1 MKQTGKS
8 LQTILL
14 TIFAGVFILISSTE
28 GLAQQ
33 SLNDLSKW
41 ETNGNWIQEEEHV
54 LAIEP
59 RPGEEGW
66 RRFDDYLWSKKQ
78 YGDFAL
84 ELEYKIPKDGN
95 SGVFV
100 RVREKDDPVETGI
113 EVQINDVH
121 GKEELSA
128 HDCGGVI
135 GTVGPSKN
143 MAKPADEW
151 NKMRVTVE
159 GTQLKVNLNGEQVVD
174 VNLQNTSRS
183 DRPMKGYIGLQD
195 HGLPLQFRN
204 ISIEEL

>member
-1 MKQTGKS
+1 M
-8 LQTILL
+8 LL
-14 TIFAGVFILISSTE
+14 STE
-28 GLAQQ
+28 GVAQQ

-41 ETNGNWIQEEEHV
+41 ETNGNWIQEEDNV
-54 LAIEP
+54 LTIKP

-66 RRFDDYLWSKKQ
+66 KRFDDYLWSKKQ

-84 ELEYKIPKDGN
+84 ELEYKIPEDGN

-121 GKEELSA
+121 GKDELTA

-143 MAKPADEW
+143 MAKPAGEW
-151 NKMRVTVE
+151 NKMRVTVM
-159 GTQLKVNLNGEQVVD
+159 GTQLKVKLNGEQVVN

-204 ISIEEL
+204 ISIMEL

>member
-1 MKQTGKS
+1 MKSTNKLS
-8 LQTILL
+8 NLILL
-14 TIFAGVFILISSTE
+14 TFVTGLFIMLLSTE
-28 GLAQQ
+28 GVAQQ

-41 ETNGNWIQEEEHV
+41 ETNGNWIQEEDNV
-54 LAIEP
+54 LVIKP

-84 ELEYKIPKDGN
+84 ELEYKIPEDGN

-121 GKEELSA
+121 GKEELTA

-151 NKMRVTVE
+151 NKMRVTVM
-159 GTQLKVNLNGEQVVD
+159 GTQLKVNLNGEQVVN

-204 ISIEEL
+204 VSIKKL

>member
-1 MKQTGKS
+1 MKSTNKLS
-8 LQTILL
+8 KAILL
-14 TIFAGVFILISSTE
+14 TCITGMFITLSFTE

-84 ELEYKIPKDGN
+84 ELEYKIPEDGN

-143 MAKPADEW
+143 MAKPASEW

-204 ISIEEL
+204 ITIEEL

>member
-1 MKQTGKS
+1 MKSTNKLS
-8 LQTILL
+8 KAILL
-14 TIFAGVFILISSTE
+14 ICITGMFITLSFTE

-41 ETNGNWIQEEEHV
+41 ETNGNWTQEEEHV

-84 ELEYKIPKDGN
+84 ELEYNIPEDGN

-195 HGLPLQFRN
+195 HGLPLHFRN
-204 ISIEEL
+204 ITIEEL

>member
-1 MKQTGKS
+1 MKSTNKLS
-8 LQTILL
+8 NLILL
-14 TIFAGVFILISSTE
+14 TFVTGLFIMLLSTE
-28 GLAQQ
+28 GVAQQ

-41 ETNGNWIQEEEHV
+41 ETNGNWIQEEDNV
-54 LAIEP
+54 LVIKP

-84 ELEYKIPKDGN
+84 ELEYKIPEDGN

-121 GKEELSA
+121 GKEELTA

-151 NKMRVTVE
+151 NKMRITVM
-159 GTQLKVNLNGEQVVD
+159 GTQLKVNLNGEQVVN

-204 ISIEEL
+204 VSIMEL

>member
-1 MKQTGKS
+1 MKSTNKLS
-8 LQTILL
+8 NLILL
-14 TIFAGVFILISSTE
+14 TFVTGLFIMLLSTE
-28 GLAQQ
+28 GVAQQ

-41 ETNGNWIQEEEHV
+41 ETNGNWIQEEDNV
-54 LAIEP
+54 LVIKP

-84 ELEYKIPKDGN
+84 ELEYKIPEDGN

-121 GKEELSA
+121 GKEELTA

-151 NKMRVTVE
+151 NKMRVTVV
-159 GTQLKVNLNGEQVVD
+159 GTQLKVNLNGEQVVN

-204 ISIEEL
+204 VSIKKL

>member
-1 MKQTGKS
+1 MKSTNK
-8 LQTILL
+8 LFHAALL
-14 TIFAGVFILISSTE
+14 TLITGIFLTFSLNE

-33 SLNDLSKW
+33 SLNDLSNW
-41 ETNGNWIQEEEHV
+41 ETNGNWIQQEDNM
-54 LAIEP
+54 LAIKP
-59 RPGEEGW
+59 RSGEEGW

-84 ELEYKIPKDGN
+84 ELEYKIPEDGN

-113 EVQINDVH
+113 EVQINDVY

-143 MAKPADEW
+143 MAKPASEW
-151 NKMRVTVE
+151 NKIRVTVK

-195 HGLPLQFRN
+195 HGLNSWFRN
-204 ISIEEL
+204 ISIKEL

>member
-1 MKQTGKS
+1 MKSTNKLS
-8 LQTILL
+8 NLLLL
-14 TIFAGVFILISSTE
+14 TFVTGIFIMLLPAEGV
-28 GLAQQ
+28 AQQ

-41 ETNGNWIQEEEHV
+41 ETNGNWIQEEDNV
-54 LAIEP
+54 LSIQP

-84 ELEYKIPKDGN
+84 ELEYKIPEDGN

-121 GKEELSA
+121 GKEELTA

-151 NKMRVTVE
+151 NKMRVTVV
-159 GTQLKVNLNGEQVVD
+159 GTQLKVNLNGEQVVN

-204 ISIEEL
+204 VSIKEL

>member
-1 MKQTGKS
+1 MKSTNKLS
-8 LQTILL
+8 NLILL
-14 TIFAGVFILISSTE
+14 TFVTGLFIMLLSTE
-28 GLAQQ
+28 GVAQQ

-41 ETNGNWIQEEEHV
+41 ETNGNWIQEENNV
-54 LAIEP
+54 LVIKP

-84 ELEYKIPKDGN
+84 ELEYKIPEDGN

-121 GKEELSA
+121 GKEELTA

-151 NKMRVTVE
+151 NKMRITVM
-159 GTQLKVNLNGEQVVD
+159 GTQLKVNLNGEQVVN

-204 ISIEEL
+204 VSIMEL

>member
-1 MKQTGKS
+1 MKSTNRLS
-8 LQTILL
+8 NLILL
-14 TIFAGVFILISSTE
+14 TFVTGLSIMLLSTE
-28 GLAQQ
+28 GVAQQ

-41 ETNGNWIQEEEHV
+41 ETNGNWIQEEDNV
-54 LAIEP
+54 LTIKP

-66 RRFDDYLWSKKQ
+66 KRFDDYLWSKKQ

-84 ELEYKIPKDGN
+84 ELEYKIPEDGN

-121 GKEELSA
+121 GKDELTA

-143 MAKPADEW
+143 MAKPAGEW
-151 NKMRVTVE
+151 NKMRVTVM
-159 GTQLKVNLNGEQVVD
+159 GTQLKVKLNGEQVVN

-204 ISIEEL
+204 ISIMEL